1 MTVKNIQTV
10 SDVVLREKGES
21 RFSDLLLFNTLQSNS
36 LPTVQIIR
44 IRLKQ

>member
-1 MTVKNIQTV
+1 MIELRNA
-10 SDVVLREKGES
+10 VLPNHQYSEEKTES
-21 RFSDLLLFNTLQSNS
+21 TSEDLLFNFLQSIS

>member
-1 MTVKNIQTV
+1 MFHLQETFSRNNSKIEN
-10 SDVVLREKGES
+10 SES
-21 RFSDLLLFNTLQSNS
+21 FFSEVLLFNFLQSIS

>member
-1 MTVKNIQTV
+1 MVELRK
-10 SDVVLREKGES
+10 VVLPNNPCSEEKAGSASEK
-21 RFSDLLLFNTLQSNS
+21 LLFNFLQSTS